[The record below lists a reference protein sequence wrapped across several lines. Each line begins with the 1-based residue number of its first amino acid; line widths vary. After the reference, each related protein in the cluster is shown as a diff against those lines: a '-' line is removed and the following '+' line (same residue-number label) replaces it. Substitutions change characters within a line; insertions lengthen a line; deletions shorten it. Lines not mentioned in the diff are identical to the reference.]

1 MMSKN
6 SVGRIG
12 WIDLTVSQAD
22 NVRDFYQE
30 VVGWQAEGQSMGDYD
45 DYNMSPE
52 DDEAIAG
59 ICHKQGTNS
68 KIPSVWMIY
77 ITVENL
83 DESLSAVKK
92 GGGKVLDIQVMG
104 DSKVAFI
111 QDPAG
116 AVCALWQENAS

>member
-1 MMSKN
+1 MSKN
-6 SVGRIG
+6 SFGRIG
-12 WIDLTVSQAD
+12 WIDLTVAQAD

-52 DDEAIAG
+52 DGEAIAG
-59 ICHKQGTNS
+59 ICHKQGTNNN
-68 KIPSVWMIY
+68 IPSVWMIY

-104 DSKVAFI
+104 DSKMAFI
-111 QDPAG
+111 QDPGG
-116 AVCALWQENAS
+116 AVCALWQENTS